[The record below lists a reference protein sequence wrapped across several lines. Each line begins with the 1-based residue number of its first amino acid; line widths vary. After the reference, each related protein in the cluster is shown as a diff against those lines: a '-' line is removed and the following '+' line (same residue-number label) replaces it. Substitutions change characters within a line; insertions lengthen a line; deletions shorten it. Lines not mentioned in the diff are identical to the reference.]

1 MSSNSDSP
9 SIVDRY
15 SRGLEFLRQKDVD
28 GARRE
33 FESILEVDSEYALAY
48 FGMGCVHA
56 IEDFVDRAVEGW
68 ERAVEID
75 PGCGEAHYALAWAYY
90 DGGDQER
97 GYEHVNQAVESG
109 VDLDSV
115 KDILEL
121 RARRSP
127 GVPGGLRLALR
138 WFPTR

>member
-1 MSSNSDSP
+1 
-9 SIVDRY
+9 
-15 SRGLEFLRQKDVD
+15 
-28 GARRE
+28 
-33 FESILEVDSEYALAY
+33 
-48 FGMGCVHA
+48 MGCVHA

-121 RARRSP
+121 RARLFRNLTAYTS
-127 GVPGGLRLALR
+127 GTHGKTIIGLHTHNYSG
-138 WFPTR
+138 FITHNFDY